1 MVTQILIGAG
11 GIAIGAVVAFIIQ
24 SALKQSAM
32 TVAAKLKA
40 EAGREAEH
48 VLREAKVTARAEIL
62 KMRDEA
68 EAELKDRRREQ
79 AGQEKRLVQKEE
91 ALDKRAAGLEDQ
103 QKELEKQQKDIALLR
118 ERLSNREQELAA
130 SISRQIDELERGAG
144 TKPGKFCWKNS
155 RTKSAMN
162 PACWCAICL
171 TKPRNAPK
179 KKPTAS

>member
-62 KMRDEA
+62 KMRDEQHCTVVIVTH
-68 EAELKDRRREQ
+68 ELDSVFAIADRIIM
-79 AGQEKRLVQKEE
+79 
-91 ALDKRAAGLEDQ
+91 LDKQTGTI
-103 QKELEKQQKDIALLR
+103 IANGDPRKLR
-118 ERLSNREQELAA
+118 SQCSIESVRNFLNRN
-130 SISRQIDELERGAG
+130 GARDN
-144 TKPGKFCWKNS
+144 K
-155 RTKSAMN
+155 ME
-162 PACWCAICL
+162 
-171 TKPRNAPK
+171 
-179 KKPTAS
+179 